1 MKYAIIGCGAVGIYY
16 GGRLAEAGNEV
27 HFLFNSDYDFVKQNG
42 LNIKSVN
49 GDFVLSDIN
58 AYKDSSPMPNCD
70 VNIVC
75 LKTTNNN
82 LLNNILPPIL
92 HKNSIVI
99 LIQNGLNL
107 EQELTQSFPNI
118 GIIGGMAFICSNKIG
133 KGAINHLDYGKLTLG
148 VFQNVS
154 EDIFSEICSDFEN
167 AGVPIEKSDNLLH
180 SRWKKLVWNIPY
192 NGMTVVL
199 NSSTD
204 ALMNNPS
211 SRQLIYDLMLEV
223 IEAANY
229 CGANIEKE
237 FADQMMV
244 YTDNMRPY
252 NPSMKLDF
260 DFARPLEIRAIYS
273 NPIKSAKENGFIM
286 KKTQVI
292 EQQLSFINQKNLE
305 KRGNL

>member
-49 GDFVLSDIN
+49 GDFVLTDIN
-58 AYKDSSPMPNCD
+58 AYKDSSQMPKCD
-70 VNIVC
+70 VIIVC

-305 KRGNL
+305 KRGNI